1 MGSSGHG
8 KFENY
13 SERDGFGINNN
24 PSTGMYVST
33 NVGNGEFKEC
43 PTELPTIKLEDIQTS
58 QYYLERQELPQV
70 GDEVYLSNELHNGRL
85 VVVHT
90 DSNLIIGNLPTSYNY
105 MVKCLN
111 HNYTGSV
118 VSTGMQPIPFVVVDL
133 HV

>member
-13 SERDGFGINNN
+13 SERNNFGVNNS
-24 PSTGMYVST
+24 PSTGMNVST
-33 NVGNGEFKEC
+33 NIGNGEVEKC
-43 PTELPTIKLEDIQTS
+43 PTELPTIKLEDVQTS
-58 QYYLERQELPQV
+58 QYHLKRQELPQV

-118 VSTGMQPIPFVVVDL
+118 VSAGMQPIPFVVVDL